1 MHHPKSLI
9 VARPTQIHPV
19 RAHLGTVASLATIL
33 MGIGTIAL
41 ILVHAQAILAP
52 VALAVVIGLMF
63 GPLADRIER
72 LGISSWLSG
81 AIVLAVFLTL
91 ISLAITGFA
100 VPLSDWI
107 SKIPLIWK
115 RVQVELA
122 NWQGVIKSV
131 GALQDQIRSLA
142 GADAAM
148 SVKLD
153 DSTSVSD
160 VALLAPAIVGQ
171 LGIFLASLYFFIS
184 TRHDIRV
191 SILTLCM
198 SRKQRWRAA
207 HIFRDVEH
215 YVSHYLLQ
223 ITGINLLLG
232 AALSLMLWLAG
243 VPSALMWGLLA
254 CTLNYVIYI
263 GPAVMVAVMLGV
275 GLATANTSLG
285 IFIPPAIYLGL
296 NILESQVV
304 TPHVLGRSMEINP
317 FIIFL
322 SLVFW
327 IWIWG
332 PIGGFIAVP
341 SLLVIMTALK
351 NIRHMMY

>member
-9 VARPTQIHPV
+9 LARPAQIHPV
-19 RAHLGTVASLATIL
+19 KAHLGTAASISTIVI
-33 MGIGTIAL
+33 GIGAL
-41 ILVHAQAILAP
+41 CVILIEAQAILAP
-52 VALAVVIGLMF
+52 VVLAVVIGLMF

-72 LGISSWLSG
+72 FGISPWLSG

-107 SKIPLIWK
+107 SKIPLIWN

-131 GALQDQIRSLA
+131 GALQDQIKSLA
-142 GADAAM
+142 GSDAKM
-148 SVKLD
+148 SVTLD

-160 VALLAPAIVGQ
+160 VALLAPAIASQ

-184 TRHDIRV
+184 TRHNIRV
-191 SILTLCM
+191 TILTLCM
-198 SRKQRWRAA
+198 SRKMRWRAA

-223 ITGINLLLG
+223 ITGINLLMG
-232 AALSLMLWLAG
+232 ATLALLLWLAG

-275 GLATANTSLG
+275 GLATAHTSLG

-296 NILESQVV
+296 NVLESQVV

-341 SLLVIMTALK
+341 SLLVLMTTFK
-351 NIRHMMY
+351 NIRHMMF